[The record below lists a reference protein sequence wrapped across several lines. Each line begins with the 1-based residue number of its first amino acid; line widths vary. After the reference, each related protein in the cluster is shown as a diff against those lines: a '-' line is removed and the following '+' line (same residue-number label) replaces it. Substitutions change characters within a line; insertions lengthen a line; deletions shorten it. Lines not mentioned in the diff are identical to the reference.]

1 MKRHTKF
8 LIINIFI
15 SVVILTAC
23 SESKREK
30 PIPGNLQFYET
41 YFTSEISNQWNQA
54 IIVSESEEV
63 KNQDLSSDNNSDSS
77 DISQINS
84 YDNTNSQKGLSDY
97 VKFAGDNV
105 LGFVSPEDKNTV
117 DEILKRKDILSLFPE
132 DVKFL
137 WSSNLEKLNNN
148 SKEKFYVLYACK
160 IPKTGRAKV
169 GGADIKSATTGYD
182 QPSGNITVDIEMTA
196 EGADKWAMMTED
208 NVQRIIAITM
218 DNVVFSA
225 PTVLN
230 PITSGET
237 QISGKFTYEEAHE
250 LCERLNSFSSNKKL

>member
-23 SESKREK
+23 GEK
-30 PIPGNLQFYET
+30 EKHIPGNLQFYET

-63 KNQDLSSDNNSDSS
+63 KNQDVSSDNNSDTSEMGLPWEKA
-77 DISQINS
+77 
-84 YDNTNSQKGLSDY
+84 NTQKGLSDY

-132 DVKFL
+132 DIKFM
-137 WSSNLEKLNNN
+137 WCANLEKLNNN
-148 SKEKFYVLYACK
+148 SKEMFIPRYACK
-160 IPKTGRAKV
+160 IPESGKADVNGSHIETN
-169 GGADIKSATTGYD
+169 GARVIQENGKNIVQLKMTPEGSYAWGKMTT
-182 QPSGNITVDIEMTA
+182 
-196 EGADKWAMMTED
+196 K
-208 NVQRIIAITM
+208 NVKRTIAITI
-218 DNVVFSA
+218 DNVVYSA
-225 PTVLN
+225 ATVIN
-230 PITSGET
+230 PITSGDT
-237 QISGKFTYEEAHE
+237 QISGVFTWEEANE

>member
-41 YFTSEISNQWNQA
+41 YSTSEISDQWNQA
-54 IIVSESEEV
+54 IIESESEEV
-63 KNQDLSSDNNSDSS
+63 KNQDLSSDNNSDTSEMELPWEKA
-77 DISQINS
+77 
-84 YDNTNSQKGLSDY
+84 NTQKGLSDY
-97 VKFAGDNV
+97 VKFAGDGV

-132 DVKFL
+132 DIKFM
-137 WSSNLEKLNNN
+137 WSENLEKFNNN
-148 SKEKFYVLYACK
+148 SKEKFYTLYACK

-169 GGADIKSATTGYD
+169 GGAEIKSATTEID
-182 QPSGNITVDIEMTA
+182 QRNGKIIIDLEMTA

-208 NVQRIIAITM
+208 NVKRIIAITM
-218 DNVVFSA
+218 DNLVYCA
-225 PTVLN
+225 PMVIS
-230 PITSGET
+230 PITGGKT
-237 QISGKFTYEEAHE
+237 QISGSLTNEFAQK
-250 LCERLNSFSSNKKL
+250 LCGRINSFSSNKKL

>member
-8 LIINIFI
+8 LIINLFI

-23 SESKREK
+23 DEK
-30 PIPGNLQFYET
+30 EKHIPGNLQFYET
-41 YFTSEISNQWNQA
+41 YSTSDISNQWNQA

-63 KNQDLSSDNNSDSS
+63 KNQDLSSDNNSDTSEMGLPWEKAK
-77 DISQINS
+77 
-84 YDNTNSQKGLSDY
+84 TQKGLSDY

-132 DVKFL
+132 DIKFM
-137 WSSNLEKLNNN
+137 WSENLEKLNNN
-148 SKEKFYVLYACK
+148 SKEMFYTLYACK

-169 GGADIKSATTGYD
+169 GGADIKSATTGYN
-182 QPSGNITVDIEMTA
+182 QPNGNITVDIEMTA

-218 DNVVFSA
+218 DNVVYSA
-225 PTVLN
+225 PMVIS
-230 PITSGET
+230 PITGGKT
-237 QISGKFTYEEAHE
+237 QISGRFTYDEAHE

>member
-8 LIINIFI
+8 LIINLFI

-23 SESKREK
+23 GEREK

-41 YFTSEISNQWNQA
+41 YSTSEISNEWQQA

-63 KNQDLSSDNNSDSS
+63 KNQDLSSDNNSDTSEMGLPWEKAK
-77 DISQINS
+77 
-84 YDNTNSQKGLSDY
+84 TQKGLSDY

-132 DVKFL
+132 DIKFM

-148 SKEKFYVLYACK
+148 SKEMFYNIYACK

-169 GGADIKSATTGYD
+169 GGADIKSATTGYN
-182 QPSGNITVDIEMTA
+182 QPNGNITVDIEMTA

-208 NVQRIIAITM
+208 NVKRIIAITM
-218 DNVVFSA
+218 DNVVYSA
-225 PTVLN
+225 PKVIS
-230 PITSGET
+230 PITGGKT
-237 QISGKFTYEEAHE
+237 QISGTFTYEEAHE
-250 LCERLNSFSSNKKL
+250 LCERLNSFSSNK

>member
-23 SESKREK
+23 GEK
-30 PIPGNLQFYET
+30 EKHIPGNLQFYET

-63 KNQDLSSDNNSDSS
+63 KNQDVSSDNNSDTSEMGLPWEKA
-77 DISQINS
+77 
-84 YDNTNSQKGLSDY
+84 NTQKGLSDY

-132 DVKFL
+132 DIKFM
-137 WSSNLEKLNNN
+137 WCANLEKLNNN
-148 SKEKFYVLYACK
+148 SKEMFYTLYACK
-160 IPKTGRAKV
+160 IPESGKADVNGSHIETN
-169 GGADIKSATTGYD
+169 GARVIQENGKNIVQLKMTPEGSVAWGKMTT
-182 QPSGNITVDIEMTA
+182 
-196 EGADKWAMMTED
+196 K
-208 NVQRIIAITM
+208 NVKRTIAITM
-218 DNVVFSA
+218 DNVVYSA
-225 PTVLN
+225 PTVIN
-230 PITSGET
+230 PITSGDT
-237 QISGKFTYEEAHE
+237 QISGVFTWEEANE

>member
-8 LIINIFI
+8 LIINLFI

-23 SESKREK
+23 DEK
-30 PIPGNLQFYET
+30 EKHIPGNLQFYET
-41 YFTSEISNQWNQA
+41 YSTSDISNQWNQA

-132 DVKFL
+132 DIKFM
-137 WSSNLEKLNNN
+137 WSSNLEKLSNN
-148 SKEKFYVLYACK
+148 SKEMFFMLYACK

-169 GGADIKSATTGYD
+169 GGADIKSAATGYD
-182 QPSGNITVDIEMTA
+182 QPSGNITVDIEMTE

-218 DNVVFSA
+218 DNVVYSA
-225 PTVLN
+225 PMVISPMTGG
-230 PITSGET
+230 IT
-237 QISGKFTYEEAHE
+237 QISGSLTNEFAQK
-250 LCERLNSFSSNKKL
+250 LCERINSFSSNK

>member
-8 LIINIFI
+8 LIINLFI

-23 SESKREK
+23 DEK
-30 PIPGNLQFYET
+30 EKHIPGNLQFYET
-41 YFTSEISNQWNQA
+41 YSTSDISNQWNQA

-63 KNQDLSSDNNSDSS
+63 KNQDLSSDNNSDTSEMGLPWEKA
-77 DISQINS
+77 
-84 YDNTNSQKGLSDY
+84 NTQKGLSDY
-97 VKFAGDNV
+97 VKFPGYGV
-105 LGFVSPEDKNTV
+105 MGVMGFVSPEDKNTV

-132 DVKFL
+132 DIKFM
-137 WSSNLEKLNNN
+137 WSENLEKLNNN
-148 SKEKFYVLYACK
+148 SKEKFYTLYACK

-169 GGADIKSATTGYD
+169 GGAEIKSATTEID
-182 QPSGNITVDIEMTA
+182 QRNGKIIIDLEMTA